1 MIDEKLVFP
10 GEINIKDIIL
20 VSFDRS
26 TFVSLQDYLIELNI
40 TESLFSSVVS
50 GTIMLSDS
58 RNLIQELKI
67 DGSEYL
73 YIDVRTP
80 TLEEKYGISKLY
92 KIYGLDDKQYV
103 NDGATLIYKLNFSST
118 EQFNDL
124 ANPIYRAFEG
134 KPEEVVQ
141 QIFFEYLQADRGL
154 SVGKDTPKENKSPI
168 TIMNDSDNV
177 IKFVSPGWNP
187 LQCINW
193 IASKSLPE
201 TNKAANFLFWE
212 TTKGFYFGSTDK
224 IFSNLDKMQN
234 GTYVYSESF
243 INTLGPDE
251 KSKSMYAIKSLTIDK
266 TLDQLDNTR
275 TGYLASTVI
284 DVDLYRKK
292 YKNVFYDHSDKFSG
306 YSHLHESETV
316 PLFDINTLR
325 NPLGYIEVNFS
336 TPKLHNKIEN
346 NFDEIVKSVRGNRR
360 STMLELNN
368 FKMQLV
374 VPGRTDLEAGNIIQI
389 IFPKNSPGALT
400 EKDKSNRKYDMLY
413 SGYYLITNLSHKIN
427 PKTHYITMNVVKD
440 SFSKSEYYKV

>member
-193 IASKSLPE
+193 IASKTLPK
-201 TNKAANFLFWE
+201 NGKAANYLFWE
-212 TTKGFYFGSTDK
+212 TTKGFYFGSMDSILNYQDNTS
-224 IFSNLDKMQN
+224 I
-234 GTYVYSESF
+234 GEYVYSQSF
-243 INTLGPDE
+243 IDSLKADE
-251 KSKSMYAIKSLTIDK
+251 RHLAMYAIRSLRIDK
-266 TLDQLDNTR
+266 
-275 TGYLASTVI
+275 
-284 DVDLYRKK
+284 
-292 YKNVFYDHSDKFSG
+292 
-306 YSHLHESETV
+306 
-316 PLFDINTLR
+316 
-325 NPLGYIEVNFS
+325 
-336 TPKLHNKIEN
+336 
-346 NFDEIVKSVRGNRR
+346 
-360 STMLELNN
+360 
-368 FKMQLV
+368 
-374 VPGRTDLEAGNIIQI
+374 
-389 IFPKNSPGALT
+389 
-400 EKDKSNRKYDMLY
+400 
-413 SGYYLITNLSHKIN
+413 
-427 PKTHYITMNVVKD
+427 
-440 SFSKSEYYKV
+440 

>member
-154 SVGKDTPKENKSPI
+154 SVGKDTPKDNKSPI

-193 IASKSLPE
+193 IASKTLPK
-201 TNKAANFLFWE
+201 NGKAANYLFWE
-212 TTKGFYFGSTDK
+212 TTKGFYFGSMDSILNYQDNTS
-224 IFSNLDKMQN
+224 I
-234 GTYVYSESF
+234 GEYVYSQSF
-243 INTLGPDE
+243 IDSLKADE
-251 KSKSMYAIKSLTIDK
+251 RHLAMYAIRSLRIDK
-266 TLDQLDNTR
+266 SFDNIMNNM
-275 TGYLASTVI
+275 TGYLSSRLI
-284 DVDLYRKK
+284 NVDLYN
-292 YKNVFYDHSDKFSG
+292 KNYENVDYDHAEKFSK
-306 YSHLHESETV
+306 YSHTESDNPV
-316 PLFDINTLR
+316 PLFNKDIVR
-325 NPLGYIEVNFS
+325 NPLSYVQVNYS
-336 TPKLHNKIEN
+336 HPKLYNDLDN
-346 NFDEIVKSVRGNRR
+346 NFDTKVKDIFGNRR
-360 STMLELNN
+360 SNMVELQN
-368 FKMQLV
+368 FNMEIV
-374 VPGRTDLEAGNIIQI
+374 IPGRTDVECGNLIDIIL
-389 IFPKNSPGALT
+389 PKKDPGALSSENKT
-400 EKDKSNRKYDMLY
+400 TFTPDPLY
-413 SGYYLITNLSHKIN
+413 SGSYLIASLTHKIN
-427 PKTHYITMNVVKD
+427 LKTHYVAMSLVKD
-440 SFSKSEYYKV
+440 SFSSKEKL